1 MLKVKR
7 SIQPPKDKDN
17 VEKLQN
23 EIKNAIKTLYIQNK
37 KDTDVI
43 NQYSDT
49 FQKVNNEYAI
59 IYKENLELKKT
70 IEELKK
76 TSQHSNPPSYRYPP
90 RKRPLSRYEYEN
102 DDEEHVQYIVRKK
115 RKQPIKKIIYE
126 EDLIEDDNDEI
137 ENDKKDEAQ
146 TEETIE
152 KKTAKKVIKK
162 SISKIIKM

>member
-1 MLKVKR
+1 MKLKMP
-7 SIQPPKDKDN
+7 S
-17 VEKLQN
+17 KLC
-23 EIKNAIKTLYIQNK
+23 IFKNK

-43 NQYSDT
+43 NQYSDA

-102 DDEEHVQYIVRKK
+102 DDEENVQYIVRKK
-115 RKQPIKKIIYE
+115 RKQPIKKIFM
-126 EDLIEDDNDEI
+126 
-137 ENDKKDEAQ
+137 KK
-146 TEETIE
+146 I
-152 KKTAKKVIKK
+152 
-162 SISKIIKM
+162 